1 MMRLLWA
8 VLAVIAEAL
17 SLWLLDQPTELDSL
31 AAYFALHG
39 LASALS
45 SWRVWLLLPA
55 TFRTPALPAF
65 VLLYG
70 LAFFIPVL
78 GVVTMAV
85 AAQLASR
92 FPKALYVE
100 RYSAMHMPQF
110 LEVQHEAPGR
120 SDLRASDARRV
131 LGDPTQPLDDR
142 LRVLVALQHM
152 RPKAVVPLM
161 RSLLADPAD
170 DVRLLAYT
178 MLDTWEKELTLQ
190 VRQTLLDLEAARQA
204 EDTAAIASALRRL
217 AELHWQQADSGLAR
231 GDLRT
236 FALERAK
243 EYCEQTLQADSF
255 SPGVWQLYANVLIAL
270 NSLGAASR
278 ALELARKVRLP
289 EREVWPLMAQVAY
302 EKRDYIT
309 VRKLMR
315 RMGEPSQ
322 LPAGLRGVAAFW
334 QRRRVAGVDVH
345 V

>member
-8 VLAVIAEAL
+8 VLAVVAEAL

-78 GVVTMAV
+78 GVVTMVV

-161 RSLLADPAD
+161 RSLLADPAEID
-170 DVRLLAYT
+170 RILA
-178 MLDTWEKELTLQ
+178 KG
-190 VRQTLLDLEAARQA
+190 A
-204 EDTAAIASALRRL
+204 
-217 AELHWQQADSGLAR
+217 
-231 GDLRT
+231 
-236 FALERAK
+236 ERA
-243 EYCEQTLQADSF
+243 
-255 SPGVWQLYANVLIAL
+255 
-270 NSLGAASR
+270 
-278 ALELARKVRLP
+278 
-289 EREVWPLMAQVAY
+289 REVAAPTVA
-302 EKRDYIT
+302 EVKT
-309 VRKLMR
+309 LV
-315 RMGEPSQ
+315 G
-322 LPAGLRGVAAFW
+322 FW
-334 QRRRVAGVDVH
+334 GA
-345 V
+345 